1 MRSGRQAES
10 AGLALPALPGGITQA
25 EVNGVGCWRTP
36 SWQHDEVPFPPE
48 LEAEEWYKT
57 LSVECLGSRLNDI
70 SLGEPDL
77 LAPGVQCEQTGEAW
91 AGNGG
96 GGGVG
101 WGGPP
106 VGSSGPTPPLPLRSF
121 QCLPAAL
128 PQPGCVWRVQ
138 AADHPREHLPLGH
151 TQPPREARLV
161 APLLTAPLRPGRH
174 TLYLRGWPVGPSR
187 PPTRSHHGRAGGCHP
202 LCVGH
207 RAWSLPA

>member
-1 MRSGRQAES
+1 MRWGRHAEPT
-10 AGLALPALPGGITQA
+10 GLALSAWRGGITPA
-25 EVNGVGCWRTP
+25 EADGVGCCGP
-36 SWQHDEVPFPPE
+36 LSWQHDEGLSSPE

-91 AGNGG
+91 RWH
-96 GGGVG
+96 GVG
-101 WGGPP
+101 VRGRLPPGPP
-106 VGSSGPTPPLPLRSF
+106 QSSRPTCPLPSRSL
-121 QCLPAAL
+121 QRLPAAL

-161 APLLTAPLRPGRH
+161 APLLTAPLWPGCH
-174 TLYLRGWPVGPSR
+174 TLYLRGWPVGP
-187 PPTRSHHGRAGGCHP
+187 TR
-202 LCVGH
+202 
-207 RAWSLPA
+207 LPAIQPWS

>member
-96 GGGVG
+96 GGGG
-101 WGGPP
+101 E
-106 VGSSGPTPPLPLRSF
+106 
-121 QCLPAAL
+121 A
-128 PQPGCVWRVQ
+128 
-138 AADHPREHLPLGH
+138 
-151 TQPPREARLV
+151 PPRGKLRAHSSSPTQIV
-161 APLLTAPLRPGRH
+161 SMSSCCPAPTWMCMASASCR
-174 TLYLRGWPVGPSR
+174 S
-187 PPTRSHHGRAGGCHP
+187 PTRTSTSGTYTT
-202 LCVGH
+202 
-207 RAWSLPA
+207 PA